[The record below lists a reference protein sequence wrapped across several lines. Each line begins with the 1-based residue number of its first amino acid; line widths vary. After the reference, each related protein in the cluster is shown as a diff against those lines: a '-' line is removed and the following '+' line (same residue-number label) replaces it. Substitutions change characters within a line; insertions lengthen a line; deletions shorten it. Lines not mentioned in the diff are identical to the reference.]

1 MLDEPTTGLSF
12 EDCNA
17 LVQVLHRL
25 VDSGN
30 SVILIEHHL
39 DMIKNA
45 DWIID
50 IGPGAADDGGWI
62 VGNGTPEE
70 LIQNKNSVT
79 GFHLN
84 LKTNMHTKK

>member
-1 MLDEPTTGLSF
+1 
-12 EDCNA
+12 
-17 LVQVLHRL
+17 
-25 VDSGN
+25 
-30 SVILIEHHL
+30 
-39 DMIKNA
+39 MIKNA